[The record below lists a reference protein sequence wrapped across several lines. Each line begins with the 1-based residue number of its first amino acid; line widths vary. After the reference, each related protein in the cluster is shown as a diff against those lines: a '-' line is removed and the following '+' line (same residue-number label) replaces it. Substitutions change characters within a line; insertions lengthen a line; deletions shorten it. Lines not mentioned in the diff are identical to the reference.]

1 MSLEIDRRTA
11 LRMLA
16 AAPLGLAASASLIRT
31 AEAST
36 PTRTLRAQSLSGPVE
51 PGAGSWKTWLLQSGS
66 DLRLSPPPDESA
78 SRAEIEELR
87 SLAAGR
93 DAARDRISFWDAGAA
108 PYRWNEIAI
117 ELSHVKNNL
126 GGSVAGRG
134 LALLNVAIYDAIVA
148 AWDSKY
154 AYNRQRPSEVD
165 SSLTTAIPTPA
176 SPSYPCEHAV
186 AAGAASAVLA
196 YLFPAEAGSL
206 AAMAQEAAQSRVVAG
221 VQYPSDARAG
231 LELGRAVAA
240 RVVEYG
246 RSDNSDAKWTGTVP
260 TGPGIWNGTNPL
272 GVAELLWKPW
282 VLPSTDQFRL
292 PPPPAHDSEQRAAEL
307 AEVKTFQRTPQTN
320 GFAFQW
326 QFGVYGG
333 PNVHV
338 LWNRYVSQKL
348 FEQKLDSNAPWAAR
362 AYSLL
367 SVGYMDAY
375 IASQDSKFA
384 YWVARPN
391 MFDPSITTLFPNPNH
406 PSYPSNAAI
415 FNGTTGAILAYLFPR
430 DAALFKGLA
439 DQSGESRIWAG
450 IHFRSDIEAGKEVA
464 QNVAN
469 VVIAR
474 IT

>member
-1 MSLEIDRRTA
+1 MHRKTDRRAA
-11 LRMLA
+11 LRVLA
-16 AAPLGLAASASLIRT
+16 AAPLGLAAGATLVRD
-31 AEAST
+31 ALAST
-36 PTRTLRAQSLSGPVE
+36 PVASPRVQVTTGPIE
-51 PGAGSWKTWLLQSGS
+51 PGASSWKTWLLNSGS
-66 DLRLSPPPDESA
+66 DLRLSAPPDSA
-78 SRAEIEELR
+78 SEVGEVRAM
-87 SLAAGR
+87 AAQR
-93 DAARDRISFWDAGAA
+93 DAARDRITFWDAGAA

-126 GGSVAGRG
+126 GGSTGGRG

-154 AYNRQRPSEVD
+154 AYNRPRPSEVD
-165 SSLTTAIPTPA
+165 SSLTTAIPTA
-176 SPSYPCEHAV
+176 MSPSYPCEHAV
-186 AAGAASAVLA
+186 AAGAASTVLA
-196 YLFPAEAGSL
+196 YLFPAEAGAL
-206 AAMAQEAAQSRVVAG
+206 EAMAQEAAQSRVIAG

-231 LELGRAVAA
+231 LELGRAVGA

-246 RSDNSDAKWTGTVP
+246 RSDNSDATWEGTIP
-260 TGPGIWNGTNPL
+260 TGPGIWNGTNPQ
-272 GVAELLWKPW
+272 GVAEMLWKPW

-292 PPPPAHDSEQRAAEL
+292 PPPPAHDSEQRATEL
-307 AEVKTFQRTPQTN
+307 AEVKNFQRTPRTN
-320 GFAFQW
+320 GFAYMW
-326 QFGVYGG
+326 QYGIYGG

-348 FEQKLDSNAPWAAR
+348 FEEKLDHNAPWAAR

-391 MFDPSITTLFPNPNH
+391 MFDPSISTLFANPNH

-415 FNGTTGAILAYLFPR
+415 FNGTTSAILGYLFPR
-430 DAALFKGLA
+430 DAALFKGMG
-439 DQSGESRIWAG
+439 DQAGESRVWAG
-450 IHFRSDIEAGKEVA
+450 IHFRSDVEGGRQVA

-469 VVIAR
+469 LVIAR